1 MAAWPTTSEFAR
13 LPSVEMSRVS
23 APVAGGDETYA
34 IRLSDTAG
42 RPLAGAEVSLLIRT
56 EDGALLDLPV
66 ASGSEPGIYR
76 ATVPPIGPAAVAFR
90 VRVAT
95 SDTRVELPVTPPW

>member
-1 MAAWPTTSEFAR
+1 MAFRSTTSEFSR
-13 LPSVEMSRVS
+13 LPRVEMSSVS
-23 APVAGGDETYA
+23 APAAGLDKTYA

-42 RPLAGAEVSLLIRT
+42 LPLAGAEVSLLIRT

-66 ASGSEPGIYR
+66 ASGSEPGIYE
-76 ATVPPIGPAAVAFR
+76 ATVPSIGPAVAFR

-95 SDTRVELPVTPPW
+95 SDTRVEVPVTPP